1 MVPCGGPVTSE
12 PQRAPRPGAHVA
24 PEGPGTWKVPRG
36 AAASPRQ
43 VAAEELCALLG
54 QVFQIVYT
62 ESTIDFLDRAIF
74 DGASTP
80 THHLSLSGEQG
91 GGSPGPPQM
100 RLVGVGVLGCLWHR
114 LGPWIVPAPVPR
126 LPRSRLWRV
135 WLRDTGALQLGG
147 FLPNSGHQELWS
159 YLWLSPNSDGAGRG
173 SQRWAARD
181 CGGLPPRTPRPAVA
195 VGLSRDKGRW
205 GVSEQR
211 SPAGLTQTAL
221 PRPTLAPPTTH
232 GRRRPRHSGPGTQ
245 VRRSQTFA
253 VQVCFIR
260 TQLCESGAQEGG
272 WEAVQLSPSATL
284 QRGPSLLPPGPTR
297 HPGTRSLQSPHWA
310 ASLLPSVPAHTPRV
324 ATRLPALGACDGA
337 RVPHSPCHRPSAIPV
352 SPDQQPRAGPSAG
365 LRVPTLCP
373 CLSEQ
378 PPVPGPLLGRGSEP
392 CDKGPAHGL

>member
-1 MVPCGGPVTSE
+1 MAGRPPCGQAVRGLSGRGDELQMVPCGGPVTSE

-181 CGGLPPRTPRPAVA
+181 CGGLPPRTPRPAVT

-245 VRRSQTFA
+245 VRRSQTLPSRSA
-253 VQVCFIR
+253 LLGLSSVSR
-260 TQLCESGAQEGG
+260 AHRKEGG
-272 WEAVQLSPSATL
+272 RLCSCRLVPLCREVPPCSPQGPHVTQEPEACRAPIGQRPCSLLSP
-284 QRGPSLLPPGPTR
+284 PTPHVSR
-297 HPGTRSLQSPHWA
+297 H
-310 ASLLPSVPAHTPRV
+310 ASQPLVHV
-324 ATRLPALGACDGA
+324 M
-337 RVPHSPCHRPSAIPV
+337 VPV
-352 SPDQQPRAGPSAG
+352 SLTVPVTD
-365 LRVPTLCP
+365 LRRSR
-373 CLSEQ
+373 CLLTSSH
-378 PPVPGPLLGRGSEP
+378 VPGPLL
-392 CDKGPAHGL
+392 A